1 MTSFKK
7 GKFIMKKTHITLL
20 SGCLTFLILAFL
32 FYFER
37 FIPAGTNSCVI
48 HDAKLQY
55 LDFFSYFKDL
65 LTHHNNISYSFSKGL
80 GGPMIGVFSYYLS
93 SPLNLLVVFFKKSQL
108 VSFYHLLVLL
118 KVTLASITASILLT
132 HYYKSTRKIIIPLS
146 TCYALGQ
153 YSIAQASNILWL
165 DGVYMLPL
173 MLLGVAYL
181 VNDKKGIFLCISTGC
196 SILFNWYTGGIN
208 CLFSIMFFLYLSLLK
223 EDIHLKNFFY
233 SLIHFGLCLFT
244 GVLLSSILFLPTIGA
259 MTNSTRGSL
268 ELNRLFH
275 LTLYNNPLETIT
287 ASLPGERSV
296 LGHATLYCGTLPAI
310 GCVGALLS
318 GTFSKRKRMVTFI
331 FLFTVNLLFYFHP
344 LYFIFS
350 LLKYV
355 SSYWYRYSYV
365 AILSVVFI
373 SADYYLHD
381 NYKKSIHYAFIYTF
395 ILFIL
400 STISRSYTSSLY
412 IFIFSIFIT
421 AILLRFLTHKKT
433 IICLSIFFLIE
444 TSYGVYLQLD
454 YHSTHDLASFP
465 AYQINYEKQWDKL
478 SRYDKSLY
486 RINQNYCFN
495 LQYNTIRA
503 KYNEGLAFH
512 LMPVATYTSSP
523 DDNTREFLDHI
534 GYRLNG
540 ENLNVVNESILASD
554 SLLGVKYISS
564 TRELAYYKK
573 LPISSGAFAL
583 YENPYALPLSYCYKP
598 HAFKKADQPFDYLNN
613 LYQSLT
619 GIKKNI
625 YEPISYTYRQ
635 SAYKKSE
642 YDLTLPQGHYLYY
655 GHFPIIKRYRG
666 LLQIEN
672 YKTRYG
678 GWLSPSL
685 FPIPV
690 QKKNVHIT
698 ITGRKKLHKGQF
710 YALNLDILKEM
721 TDYLKNNKVSSLSLK
736 NGEVLVKHN
745 NTQDENI
752 LISIPYDQGWDIT
765 LNNKKASYTKLGD
778 CFYSIPVKKGHNVIR
793 MTYHVKYAKLSI
805 ITTIIGLIILY
816 LMYKKSL

>member
-1 MTSFKK
+1 
-7 GKFIMKKTHITLL
+7 
-20 SGCLTFLILAFL
+20 
-32 FYFER
+32 
-37 FIPAGTNSCVI
+37 
-48 HDAKLQY
+48 
-55 LDFFSYFKDL
+55 
-65 LTHHNNISYSFSKGL
+65 
-80 GGPMIGVFSYYLS
+80 
-93 SPLNLLVVFFKKSQL
+93 
-108 VSFYHLLVLL
+108 
-118 KVTLASITASILLT
+118 
-132 HYYKSTRKIIIPLS
+132 
-146 TCYALGQ
+146 
-153 YSIAQASNILWL
+153 
-165 DGVYMLPL
+165 
-173 MLLGVAYL
+173 
-181 VNDKKGIFLCISTGC
+181 
-196 SILFNWYTGGIN
+196 
-208 CLFSIMFFLYLSLLK
+208 
-223 EDIHLKNFFY
+223 
-233 SLIHFGLCLFT
+233 
-244 GVLLSSILFLPTIGA
+244 
-259 MTNSTRGSL
+259 
-268 ELNRLFH
+268 
-275 LTLYNNPLETIT
+275 
-287 ASLPGERSV
+287 
-296 LGHATLYCGTLPAI
+296 
-310 GCVGALLS
+310 
-318 GTFSKRKRMVTFI
+318 
-331 FLFTVNLLFYFHP
+331 
-344 LYFIFS
+344 
-350 LLKYV
+350 
-355 SSYWYRYSYV
+355 
-365 AILSVVFI
+365 
-373 SADYYLHD
+373 
-381 NYKKSIHYAFIYTF
+381 
-395 ILFIL
+395 
-400 STISRSYTSSLY
+400 
-412 IFIFSIFIT
+412 
-421 AILLRFLTHKKT
+421 
-433 IICLSIFFLIE
+433 
-444 TSYGVYLQLD
+444 
-454 YHSTHDLASFP
+454 
-465 AYQINYEKQWDKL
+465 
-478 SRYDKSLY
+478 
-486 RINQNYCFN
+486 
-495 LQYNTIRA
+495 
-503 KYNEGLAFH
+503 
-512 LMPVATYTSSP
+512 MPVATYTSSP

-534 GYRLNG
+534 GYRLEG

-710 YALNLDILKEM
+710 YALNLDVLKEM

>member
-1 MTSFKK
+1 
-7 GKFIMKKTHITLL
+7 MKKTHITLL

-32 FYFER
+32 FYFEG

-65 LTHHNNISYSFSKGL
+65 LTHHNNIGYSFSKGL

-118 KVTLASITASILLT
+118 KITLASITASILLT

-153 YSIAQASNILWL
+153 YSIAQACNILWL

-173 MLLGVAYL
+173 MLLGVSYL
-181 VNDKKGIFLCISTGC
+181 VKEKKGILLCITTAC
-196 SILFNWYTGGIN
+196 SIVFNWYTGGIN
-208 CLFSIMFFLYLSLLK
+208 CLFSIMFFIYLYLLK
-223 EDIHLKNFFY
+223 EDLHLKEFFY
-233 SLIHFGLCLFT
+233 SLLHLGLCLLT
-244 GVLLSSILFLPTIGA
+244 GVLLSSFLFLPTIGA

-268 ELNRLFH
+268 EIRNIFH
-275 LTLYNNPLETIT
+275 FKMYNNPLETIP
-287 ASLPGERSV
+287 ASIPGSQSV
-296 LGHATLYCGTLPAI
+296 LGRTSIFCGSLPAI

-318 GTFSKRKRMVTFI
+318 DVFSKRKRMIT
-331 FLFTVNLLFYFHP
+331 FLFLFIVNLLFYFHP
-344 LYFIFS
+344 FYFIFS

-355 SSYWYRYSYV
+355 TSYWYRYSYI
-365 AILSVVFI
+365 AILSLVLI

-381 NYKKSIHYAFIYTF
+381 NYKKSLHYATVYAFLLFVLSKIMGSYTF
-395 ILFIL
+395 N
-400 STISRSYTSSLY
+400 TE
-412 IFIFSIFIT
+412 IFIISLLIT
-421 AILLRFLTHKKT
+421 ALLLVSLSKKGTLIL
-433 IICLSIFFLIE
+433 ISILFLIE
-444 TSYGVYLQLD
+444 TGYASHLQMD
-454 YHSTHDLASFP
+454 YHSTHDLLTFP
-465 AYQINYEKQWDKL
+465 SYQTNYGKQWKQL
-478 SRYDKSLY
+478 AQYDKGLY

-495 LQYNTIRA
+495 LHGNTIRA

-573 LPISSGAFAL
+573 LPISSGAFTL

-698 ITGRKKLHKGQF
+698 VTGRKKLHKGQF
-710 YALNLDILKEM
+710 YALNLDVLKEM